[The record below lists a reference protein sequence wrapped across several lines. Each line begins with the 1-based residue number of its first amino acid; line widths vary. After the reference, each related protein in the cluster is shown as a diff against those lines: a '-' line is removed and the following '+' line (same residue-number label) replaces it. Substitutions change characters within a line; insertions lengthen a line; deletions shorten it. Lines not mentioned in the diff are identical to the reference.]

1 MHLLPRVLGLLLLAA
16 PCRAADERLEPY
28 FGTWKGTI
36 TTSPNECEWS
46 VKLVFRPQGE
56 AQLRGRFTYSG
67 RCAKAPAEGY
77 FNASPG
83 GNGDCLKGM
92 LSMPGLPGLNGEACF
107 DDGGDLKF
115 KAAAGTM
122 TLALTQ
128 GGEQVEMQASSAR
141 GTAEGAFTKQHGAK
155 KKKSGKPNAK
165 KDKPEKPEKP
175 SSEVLIGGY

>member
-36 TTSPNECEWS
+36 TTSANECEWS

-56 AQLRGRFTYSG
+56 AQLRGQFTYAG
-67 RCAKAPAEGY
+67 PCAKAPGEGY

-92 LSMPGLPGLNGEACF
+92 LSMPGFPGINGEACF

-122 TLALTQ
+122 TLSLTQ
-128 GGEQVEMQASSAR
+128 GGEQVEMQASSAQ
-141 GTAEGAFTKQHGAK
+141 GTAEGTFAKQHKGAK
-155 KKKSGKPNAK
+155 AKKAKKTNAK
-165 KDKPEKPEKP
+165 KDKPEKPTP
-175 SSEVLIGGY
+175 EVLIGGY